1 MIDLMLFKF
10 PLKFFSIDF
19 ETSCVSRIKNSVN
32 FDNISDQSFA
42 LCANQ
47 KGFIRCEKG
56 SKITVISAVYGRTDN
71 KVCPHGNIN
80 TRTCRSLTSE
90 MKVKRSCNGY
100 RTCHLHASNEISEIR
115 ATTFL
120 NIWKSHTVVLKIP
133 TVKVSFKSNGL

>member
-10 PLKFFSIDF
+10 PLKIFFFDF
-19 ETSCVSRIKNSVN
+19 ETSCVSRIKNGVN

-100 RTCHLHASNEISEIR
+100 RTCHLHASNEIFGNPCNNFSKYLEV
-115 ATTFL
+115 TY
-120 NIWKSHTVVLKIP
+120 SC
-133 TVKVSFKSNGL
+133 VKDSNGKGKF